1 MIGDLFFSSSGCPYP
16 AYVLDSL
23 GNLVRC
29 SGEGAGDAL
38 VPFSVELVSTAADL
52 RNPFPWTITVE
63 KILSRLEFVAEALP
77 HIASLYP
84 GSTLSQAEH
93 PFVNPGAL
101 KEDLRVVDEAI
112 SIFPNLPAE
121 QAVLLRDK
129 LAENGVFEIPYCSTF
144 NANIHEA
151 VGDGIFVP
159 PIAYVSAGWMSNMK
173 VYRKALIRS
182 A

>member
-1 MIGDLFFSSSGCPYP
+1 MIGDLFFSSNGRSHP
-16 AYVLDSL
+16 AYVLDCL

-29 SGEGAGDAL
+29 SGEGEADAL
-38 VPFSVELVSTAADL
+38 IPFAVELVSRAEDL
-52 RNPFPWTITVE
+52 EHPFPWTITIEELV
-63 KILSRLEFVAEALP
+63 SRLKFVAEALP
-77 HIASLYP
+77 QVSSLYP
-84 GSTLSQAEH
+84 AGKLQQAEH
-93 PFVNPGAL
+93 PYVSAVAL
-101 KEDLRVVDEAI
+101 KEDLTVVDEAI
-112 SIFPNLPAE
+112 GFFPSLPAE
-121 QAVLLRDK
+121 QAALLREK

-159 PIAYVSAGWMSNMK
+159 PISYVSAGWMSNMK

>member
-1 MIGDLFFSSSGCPYP
+1 MIGELFFSSNGCHHP
-16 AYVLDSL
+16 AYVLDCL

-29 SGEGAGDAL
+29 SGEGSSDTL
-38 VPFSVELVSTAADL
+38 LPFSVEIVSMAADL
-52 RNPFPWTITVE
+52 KNPFPWTITIEEVV
-63 KILSRLEFVAEALP
+63 SRLEFVAEALP
-77 HIASLYP
+77 QISSLYP
-84 GSTLSQAEH
+84 GGKLQQAVH
-93 PFVNPGAL
+93 PFVSPGAL
-101 KEDLRVVDEAI
+101 KEDLNVVDEAI

-121 QAVLLRDK
+121 QAKLLRDK